1 MSMTMLTILQIA
13 QALSAYTLVTLIL
26 PGIMLHKYLAEY
38 KMSERLIGYF
48 LAGNF
53 YIIYLVFLLQFL
65 HISYPI
71 TLQIG
76 TIFPAFFIIWKKRK
90 SLHIVSK
97 VSDFFQMTIHILRK
111 EIGVKTLISKGWKRI
126 NRKYSRGIKQWLKR
140 YLPDILLTAA
150 IIAGVFYVYGINTAT
165 VYGYKASDI
174 PVHNLWVN
182 EMDNNNIFANGVYP
196 HGFHCIIYY
205 LHAAFGIQTYILFR
219 VFSIVQTLFIHFVLL
234 LSLRVICRVRF
245 SPYIGTAA
253 YLMLNIY
260 NNNAMARYSSTLPQ
274 EYGMLFIFPAG
285 VLAIR
290 FFQEYASFQKE
301 IKECN
306 ETLKKQKKQKILGY
320 LVGFAISFSLT
331 LTVHFYNTMPAGVL
345 CLGIAVGFCFRFC
358 RWRYFWRIIVT
369 GLLSIVLAVVPM
381 AVGVA
386 MGHHLQGSLYW
397 ALGVMSGEDDEE
409 EEETAQSETI
419 ITDKNGNEIRVVGD
433 VDEALL
439 EKLKNGEALSDEEA
453 SNSEQQESVES
464 ESLSETPVQHQDQ
477 TNNLKR
483 VSLVTRLQ
491 DKCRIILNQIRVY
504 CTKSS
509 QTVAR
514 IIVGGIF
521 SLLILGFF
529 AMMLRKTDYGGMIL
543 SIAFYMLF
551 MCVMQALTALGLPEL
566 MQPSRMCIF
575 FCYSLGL
582 VWALNVDALIYLVF
596 GWFKRNWV
604 MNGASGVVLVAAS
617 VISVLMGLI
626 RTPVTTSALE
636 PNESII
642 CLTNIIRENKTFN
655 WTILSANDERQMIV
669 NSGRHYEM
677 ITFLRQLMNL
687 EKNSEITFPTEYVYF
702 FIEKQPINYA
712 GSANG
717 IDLQPVSEE
726 GANTPVNTGGGIS
739 AYTSDAR
746 WGTMSHMY
754 YWAQAFRKLYP
765 NELEVYYETDD
776 FVCYK
781 LHQNVECLYNLAIDY
796 GYNNPQEQEEK

>member
-76 TIFPAFFIIWKKRK
+76 TIFPAFLIIWKKRK

-97 VSDFFQMTIHILRK
+97 VSNFFQMTIHILRK
-111 EIGVKTLISKGWKRI
+111 EIGVKTLISKGWKKF
-126 NRKYSRGIKQWLKR
+126 NRKHSRGIKQWLKR
-140 YLPDILLTAA
+140 YFPDILLTTA

-219 VFSIVQTLFIHFVLL
+219 VFSIVQTLFIHLVLL

-260 NNNAMARYSSTLPQ
+260 NNNAVARYSSTLPQ

-301 IKECN
+301 SKEYN

-386 MGHHLQGSLYW
+386 MGHPLQGSLYW
-397 ALGVMSGEDDEE
+397 ALGVMSGEDDEEE

-453 SNSEQQESVES
+453 SNSE
-464 ESLSETPVQHQDQ
+464 HQDQ

-483 VSLVTRLQ
+483 VSLFTRLQ
-491 DKCRIILNQIRVY
+491 DKCMIILNQIRVY
-504 CTKSS
+504 CTKSN
-509 QTVAR
+509 QAVVR

-521 SLLILGFF
+521 SLLILGFL
-529 AMMLRKTDYGGMIL
+529 AMMLRKKDYGGMIL

-596 GWFKRNWV
+596 G
-604 MNGASGVVLVAAS
+604 
-617 VISVLMGLI
+617 
-626 RTPVTTSALE
+626 
-636 PNESII
+636 
-642 CLTNIIRENKTFN
+642 
-655 WTILSANDERQMIV
+655 
-669 NSGRHYEM
+669 
-677 ITFLRQLMNL
+677 
-687 EKNSEITFPTEYVYF
+687 
-702 FIEKQPINYA
+702 
-712 GSANG
+712 
-717 IDLQPVSEE
+717 
-726 GANTPVNTGGGIS
+726 
-739 AYTSDAR
+739 
-746 WGTMSHMY
+746 
-754 YWAQAFRKLYP
+754 
-765 NELEVYYETDD
+765 
-776 FVCYK
+776 
-781 LHQNVECLYNLAIDY
+781 
-796 GYNNPQEQEEK
+796 